1 MFAKKN
7 EETAAIDNSNQT
19 STQNDKKASEDSILG
34 SMQGSIDLFI
44 ETYNDYFNHF
54 PRLKSEAKYRK
65 QSLIILLK
73 LKKYVEKLEGE
84 LK

>member
-1 MFAKKN
+1 MLSKKN
-7 EETAAIDNSNQT
+7 EETTTVDSSQQT
-19 STQNDKKASEDSILG
+19 PTQNDKKASEDSILG
-34 SMQGSIDLFI
+34 SMQGSVDLFI